1 MSARSTGR
9 RFERGTCPRR
19 RLVARCRARTQ
30 GGTAIGARSTFGR
43 RLRRLAFIELALLST
58 LLVPSA
64 LAETATATLSA
75 SAPIVNFGE
84 AVTIS
89 GSIAADAG
97 CLDGRTV
104 TLQWQPA
111 DSSGFSNVATGTT
124 AANGSFT
131 FVQTEP
137 HSGSYGATIQE
148 DASCLASTTNQVL
161 VRVRESVDAALVAST
176 EDDSCVEVSMSVLPE
191 RPGQIV
197 ELQSRT
203 SQGWRPIE
211 RLTLDP
217 ASHAMATPCFTS
229 DVVGVVR
236 LRVRWPAQD
245 TLNATGTSPVLA
257 FEVSKA
263 PWMLAIDHAIGT
275 RRVSVAVGEDDTFL
289 YDRAAS
295 APRIPASNEKL
306 LLSMTLYDTLGS
318 DFRIRTGVAASGGS
332 SGAVRNLWILGQ
344 GDPGVTRATI
354 GLLARRVAAAGI
366 ERVRGGVFG
375 STGYFRRDWGAP
387 GWNAV
392 ARDYVNRPT
401 ALVFERNARADPE
414 REAAET
420 LTRKLEA
427 LGVRVR
433 GRPGS
438 GRPPG
443 GLETIASVTSQ
454 PLQRLL
460 TKMLRPS
467 DNFIAETLGKRLGV
481 ETRGV
486 PGTIAKGA
494 AAIEAW
500 TDGHGTGFTLNDNSG
515 LSYANRVTAEG
526 IVRLLWVAED
536 QPWGKDLRRALP
548 TGGQGTLRHRLG
560 GVDVR
565 AKTGTLDDVSALSGW
580 VKASSGDWVEFSI
593 LSFGMSK
600 STASAI
606 EDRIVA
612 ILQDRLR

>member
-1 MSARSTGR
+1 
-9 RFERGTCPRR
+9 
-19 RLVARCRARTQ
+19 
-30 GGTAIGARSTFGR
+30 
-43 RLRRLAFIELALLST
+43 
-58 LLVPSA
+58 
-64 LAETATATLSA
+64 
-75 SAPIVNFGE
+75 
-84 AVTIS
+84 
-89 GSIAADAG
+89 
-97 CLDGRTV
+97 V
-104 TLQWQPA
+104 TLQWHPA
-111 DSSGFSNVATGTT
+111 DSTAFANVTTGTT
-124 AANGSFT
+124 AADGSFT
-131 FVQTEP
+131 FVQTQP
-137 HSGSYGATIQE
+137 HSGSYAATIQQ

-161 VRVRESVDAALVAST
+161 VRVREMVDAALVAGSP
-176 EDDSCVEVSMSVLPE
+176 EGGSCVDVSMSVLPE

-197 ELQSRT
+197 ELQRRT
-203 SQGWRPIE
+203 RQGWELIE
-211 RLTLDP
+211 RLTLD
-217 ASHAMATPCFTS
+217 AAAQAMATPCFTS
-229 DVVGVVR
+229 EDVGVVR
-236 LRVRWPAQD
+236 LRVRWVAQD
-245 TLNATGTSPVLA
+245 TLNETGTSPVLA
-257 FEVSKA
+257 FEAPKA
-263 PWMLAIDHAIGT
+263 RWMLEIDHAIGT

-295 APRIPASNEKL
+295 TPRIPASNEKL

-318 DFRIRTGVAASGGS
+318 DFRIRTSVASSGGS

-344 GDPGVTRATI
+344 GDPGVTGATI
-354 GLLARRVAAAGI
+354 GMLARRVADAGI
-366 ERVRGGVFG
+366 ERVRGRVFG
-375 STGYFRRDWGAP
+375 STGYFRRDWDAP

-433 GRPGS
+433 GMPGS
-438 GRPPG
+438 GKPPG
-443 GLETIASVTSQ
+443 GLETIASVTSP

-467 DNFIAETLGKRLGV
+467 DNFIAEMLGKRLGV
-481 ETRGV
+481 ETHGV

-500 TDGHGTGFTLNDNSG
+500 TDDHGTGFTLYDNSG

-526 IVRLLWVAED
+526 IVRLLWFAED
-536 QPWGKDLRRALP
+536 QPWGRDLRRALP
-548 TGGQGTLRHRLG
+548 TGGQGTLRHRLR

-565 AKTGTLDDVSALSGW
+565 AKTGSLDDVSALSGW
-580 VKASSGDWVEFSI
+580 VKVHSGDWVEFSV

-606 EDRIVA
+606 EDRIVV
-612 ILQDRLR
+612 ILQDQLS

>member
-1 MSARSTGR
+1 MPCSHA
-9 RFERGTCPRR
+9 
-19 RLVARCRARTQ
+19 
-30 GGTAIGARSTFGR
+30 GGNPIGDRSTFGR
-43 RLRRLAFIELALLST
+43 RLRRFAFIELALLST

-84 AVTIS
+84 AVTVS
-89 GSIAADAG
+89 GSIAADPG
-97 CLDGRTV
+97 CIGGRGV
-104 TLQWQPA
+104 TLQWQPV
-111 DSSGFSNVATGTT
+111 DSTAFSNVATGTT
-124 AANGSFT
+124 AADGSFT
-131 FVQTEP
+131 FVQTQP
-137 HSGSYGATIQE
+137 HTGRYAATIEQ

-161 VRVRESVDAALVAST
+161 VRVRAVVDAALVAGPT
-176 EDDSCVEVSMSVLPE
+176 GSCVDVSMSVMPE
-191 RPGQIV
+191 RPGQFV
-197 ELQSRT
+197 ELERRT
-203 SQGWRPIE
+203 QQGWTLIE

-217 ASHAMATPCFTS
+217 ASQALASPCFTS
-229 DVVGVVR
+229 GEVGVVR
-236 LRVRWPAQD
+236 LRVRWEAQD
-245 TLNATGTSPVLA
+245 TLNETGTSPVVAVEL
-257 FEVSKA
+257 SKA
-263 PWMLAIDHAIGT
+263 RWMLEIDHAIGT

-306 LLSMTLYDTLGS
+306 LLSMTLYETLGS
-318 DFRIRTGVAASGGS
+318 DFRVRTSVASSGGS
-332 SGAVRNLWILGQ
+332 SGAVRNLWILGR
-344 GDPGVTRATI
+344 GDPGVTGATI
-354 GLLARRVAAAGI
+354 GTLARRVADAGI
-366 ERVRGGVFG
+366 QRVRGRVFG
-375 STGYFRRDWGAP
+375 STGYFRRDWDAP
-387 GWNAV
+387 GWNAE
-392 ARDYVNRPT
+392 ARDSVNRPT
-401 ALVFERNARADPE
+401 ALVFERNVGTNPE
-414 REAAET
+414 REAAEM

-433 GRPGS
+433 GRPGT

-481 ETRGV
+481 EARGV

-500 TDGHGTGFTLNDNSG
+500 TDGHGTGFILNDSSG

-526 IVRLLWVAED
+526 IVRLLWFAED
-536 QPWGKDLRRALP
+536 QPWGRDLRRAMP
-548 TGGQGTLRHRLG
+548 TGGQGTLRHRLR

-565 AKTGTLDDVSALSGW
+565 AKTGTLDGVSALSGW
-580 VKASSGDWVEFSI
+580 VMDRSGDWVEFSV

-606 EDRIVA
+606 EDRIVV
-612 ILQDRLR
+612 ILQRHLA

>member
-1 MSARSTGR
+1 
-9 RFERGTCPRR
+9 
-19 RLVARCRARTQ
+19 
-30 GGTAIGARSTFGR
+30 
-43 RLRRLAFIELALLST
+43 
-58 LLVPSA
+58 
-64 LAETATATLSA
+64 
-75 SAPIVNFGE
+75 VNFGQ
-84 AVTIS
+84 AVTVS
-89 GSIAADAG
+89 GSIAADPG
-97 CLDGRTV
+97 CLGGRTV

-131 FVQTEP
+131 FVQTQP
-137 HSGSYGATIQE
+137 HTGHYGATIQA

-161 VRVRESVDAALVAST
+161 VRVRAIVDAALIAGPT
-176 EDDSCVEVSMSVLPE
+176 EADSCVDVSTSVHPE

-197 ELQSRT
+197 ELQRRT
-203 SQGWRPIE
+203 QQGWSLIE
-211 RLTLDP
+211 QLTLDP
-217 ASHAMATPCFTS
+217 ASQALSSPCFTS
-229 DVVGVVR
+229 DDAGVVR
-236 LRVRWPAQD
+236 LRVRWVAQD
-245 TLNATGTSPVLA
+245 ALNATGTSPVLA
-257 FEVSKA
+257 FEVAEA

-275 RRVSVAVGEDDTFL
+275 RRVSVAVGDEDTFL
-289 YDRAAS
+289 YERAAS
-295 APRIPASNEKL
+295 ALRIPASNEKL

-318 DFRIRTGVAASGGS
+318 DFRIQTSVASSGGS
-332 SGAVRNLWILGQ
+332 SGIVRNLWILGR
-344 GDPGVTRATI
+344 GDPGVTAATI
-354 GLLARRVAAAGI
+354 GTLARRVADAGI
-366 ERVRGGVFG
+366 ERVRGHVFG
-375 STGYFRRDWGAP
+375 STGYFRRDWDAP
-387 GWNAV
+387 GWNAE
-392 ARDYVNRPT
+392 ARDSVNRPT
-401 ALVFERNARADPE
+401 ALVFERNVRANPE
-414 REAAET
+414 RQAAEL

-427 LGVRVR
+427 LGVRVQ
-433 GRPGS
+433 GSPGS
-438 GRPPG
+438 ASPPS

-467 DNFIAETLGKRLGV
+467 DNFMAETLGKRLGV

-526 IVRLLWVAED
+526 IVRLLWFAED
-536 QPWGKDLRRALP
+536 QPWGPDLRRALP
-548 TGGQGTLRHRLG
+548 TGGQGTLRHRLR

-580 VKASSGDWVEFSI
+580 VKSRSGDWVEFSV

-612 ILQDRLR
+612 ILQDRLG

>member
-1 MSARSTGR
+1 M
-9 RFERGTCPRR
+9 
-19 RLVARCRARTQ
+19 
-30 GGTAIGARSTFGR
+30 
-43 RLRRLAFIELALLST
+43 FIELALLST
-58 LLVPSA
+58 LVVPSA
-64 LAETATATLSA
+64 LAETATAKLSA
-75 SAPIVNFGE
+75 SASIVNFGE
-84 AVTIS
+84 AVTVS
-89 GSIAADAG
+89 GSIAAEPG
-97 CLDGRTV
+97 CIDGRNV
-104 TLQWQPA
+104 TLQWQPV
-111 DSSGFSNVATGTT
+111 DSSGFSNVATGT
-124 AANGSFT
+124 AAADGSFT
-131 FVQTEP
+131 FVQTQP
-137 HSGSYGATIQE
+137 HTGRYGATIQGV
-148 DASCLASTTNQVL
+148 ASCLASTTNEVL
-161 VRVRESVDAALVAST
+161 VRVREKVDAALVTGST
-176 EDDSCVEVSMSVLPE
+176 GAGSCVDVSMSVQPE

-197 ELQSRT
+197 ELQRRT
-203 SQGWRPIE
+203 RQGWGLIE

-217 ASHAMATPCFTS
+217 ASHALASPCFTS
-229 DVVGVVR
+229 HDVGVVR
-236 LRVRWPAQD
+236 LRVRWVAQD
-245 TLNATGTSPVLA
+245 TLNETGNSPVLG
-257 FEVSKA
+257 FEVPKA
-263 PWMLAIDHAIGT
+263 RWMLEIDHAIGG
-275 RRVSVAVGEDDTFL
+275 RRVSVAVGEDDALL

-295 APRIPASNEKL
+295 TPRIPASNEKL

-318 DFRIRTGVAASGGS
+318 DFRIRTSVAASGGS

-344 GDPGVTRATI
+344 GDPGVTGATI
-354 GLLARRVAAAGI
+354 GMLARRVADAGI
-366 ERVRGGVFG
+366 ERVRGRVFG
-375 STGYFRRDWGAP
+375 STGYFRRDWDAP

-427 LGVRVR
+427 LGVRVQ
-433 GRPGS
+433 GRPAAGM
-438 GRPPG
+438 PPG

-515 LSYANRVTAEG
+515 LSYGNRVTAEG
-526 IVRLLWVAED
+526 IVRLLWFAED
-536 QPWGKDLRRALP
+536 QPWGRDLRRALP
-548 TGGQGTLRHRLG
+548 TGGQGTLRHRLH

-580 VKASSGDWVEFSI
+580 VRAQSGDWVEFSV

-606 EDRIVA
+606 EDRIVV
-612 ILQDRLR
+612 ILQDRLG

>member
-1 MSARSTGR
+1 
-9 RFERGTCPRR
+9 
-19 RLVARCRARTQ
+19 
-30 GGTAIGARSTFGR
+30 
-43 RLRRLAFIELALLST
+43 
-58 LLVPSA
+58 
-64 LAETATATLSA
+64 
-75 SAPIVNFGE
+75 
-84 AVTIS
+84 
-89 GSIAADAG
+89 
-97 CLDGRTV
+97 V

-111 DSSGFSNVATGTT
+111 ASTVFANVATGTT
-124 AANGSFT
+124 AADGSFT
-131 FVQTEP
+131 FVQTQP
-137 HSGSYGATIQE
+137 HSGSYAATIQQ

-161 VRVRESVDAALVAST
+161 VRVREMVDAALVAGSP
-176 EDDSCVEVSMSVLPE
+176 EGGSCVDVSTSVLPE

-197 ELQSRT
+197 ELQRRT
-203 SQGWRPIE
+203 RQGWELVE
-211 RLTLDP
+211 RLTLDA
-217 ASHAMATPCFTS
+217 ASQAMATPCFTS
-229 DVVGVVR
+229 EDVGVVR
-236 LRVRWPAQD
+236 LRVRWVAQD
-245 TLNATGTSPVLA
+245 TLNETGTSPVLA
-257 FEVSKA
+257 FEAPKA
-263 PWMLAIDHAIGT
+263 RWMLEIDHAIGT

-295 APRIPASNEKL
+295 TPRIPASNEKL
-306 LLSMTLYDTLGS
+306 LLSMTLYNTLGS
-318 DFRIRTGVAASGGS
+318 DFRIRTSVASSGGS

-344 GDPGVTRATI
+344 GDPGVTGATI
-354 GLLARRVAAAGI
+354 GTLARRVADAGI
-366 ERVRGGVFG
+366 ERVRGRVFG
-375 STGYFRRDWGAP
+375 STGYFRRDWDAP

-433 GRPGS
+433 GMPGS
-438 GRPPG
+438 GKPPG
-443 GLETIASVTSQ
+443 GLETIASVTSP

-481 ETRGV
+481 ETHGV

-494 AAIEAW
+494 AAIQAW
-500 TDGHGTGFTLNDNSG
+500 TDDHGTGFTLYDNSG

-526 IVRLLWVAED
+526 IVRLLWFAED
-536 QPWGKDLRRALP
+536 QPWGLDLRRALP
-548 TGGQGTLRHRLG
+548 TGGQGTLRHRLR

-565 AKTGTLDDVSALSGW
+565 AKTGSLDDVSALSGW
-580 VKASSGDWVEFSI
+580 VKVHSGDWVEFSV

-606 EDRIVA
+606 EDRIVV
-612 ILQDRLR
+612 ILQDQLS

>member
-1 MSARSTGR
+1 M
-9 RFERGTCPRR
+9 
-19 RLVARCRARTQ
+19 ARCPARTQ

-43 RLRRLAFIELALLST
+43 RLRRLAFIELGLLST

-84 AVTIS
+84 AVTVS
-89 GSIAADAG
+89 GSIAADPG
-97 CLDGRTV
+97 CIGGRNV

-111 DSSGFSNVATGTT
+111 DASGFSNVATGTT
-124 AANGSFT
+124 AADGSFT
-131 FVQTEP
+131 FVQTQP
-137 HSGSYGATIQE
+137 HTGSYGATIQG
-148 DASCLASTTNQVL
+148 DASCLASATNQVL
-161 VRVRESVDAALVAST
+161 VRVREMVDAALVADST
-176 EDDSCVEVSMSVLPE
+176 EPGSCVDVSMSVRPE

-197 ELQSRT
+197 ELQRRT
-203 SQGWRPIE
+203 RQGWRLIE

-217 ASHAMATPCFTS
+217 ASQALASPCFTS
-229 DVVGVVR
+229 DDVGVVR
-236 LRVRWPAQD
+236 LRVRWVAQD

-257 FEVSKA
+257 FEVSKP
-263 PWMLAIDHAIGT
+263 PWMLEIDHAIGT

-289 YDRAAS
+289 YERSAS

-318 DFRIRTGVAASGGS
+318 DFRIRTSVASSGGS
-332 SGAVRNLWILGQ
+332 SGAVRNLWILGR
-344 GDPGVTRATI
+344 GDPDVTGATI
-354 GLLARRVAAAGI
+354 GVLARRVVDAGI
-366 ERVRGGVFG
+366 ERVRGRVFG
-375 STGYFRRDWGAP
+375 SRGYFRRDWDAP
-387 GWNAV
+387 GWNGE
-392 ARDYVNRPT
+392 ARDSVNRPT
-401 ALVFERNARADPE
+401 ALVFERNVRADPE

-427 LGVRVR
+427 LGVRVQ

-467 DNFIAETLGKRLGV
+467 DNFIAEMLGKRLGV
-481 ETRGV
+481 QTRGV

-494 AAIEAW
+494 ASIEAW

-526 IVRLLWVAED
+526 IVRLLWFAED
-536 QPWGKDLRRALP
+536 QPWGPDLRRALP
-548 TGGQGTLRHRLG
+548 TGGQGTLLHRLR

-580 VKASSGDWVEFSI
+580 VRARSGDWVEFSV

-606 EDRIVA
+606 EDRIVV
-612 ILQDRLR
+612 ILQDQLA

>member
-1 MSARSTGR
+1 M
-9 RFERGTCPRR
+9 
-19 RLVARCRARTQ
+19 
-30 GGTAIGARSTFGR
+30 
-43 RLRRLAFIELALLST
+43 FIELALLST
-58 LLVPSA
+58 LVVPSA
-64 LAETATATLSA
+64 LAETATAKLSA
-75 SAPIVNFGE
+75 SASIVNFGE
-84 AVTIS
+84 AVTVS
-89 GSIAADAG
+89 GSIAAEPG
-97 CLDGRTV
+97 CIDGRNV
-104 TLQWQPA
+104 TLQWQPV

-124 AANGSFT
+124 AADGSFT
-131 FVQTEP
+131 FVQTQP
-137 HSGSYGATIQE
+137 HTGRYGATIQG
-148 DASCLASTTNQVL
+148 DASCLASTTNEVL
-161 VRVRESVDAALVAST
+161 VRVREKVDAALVTGST
-176 EDDSCVEVSMSVLPE
+176 GAGSCVDVSMSVQPE

-197 ELQSRT
+197 ELQRRT
-203 SQGWRPIE
+203 RQGWRLIE

-217 ASHAMATPCFTS
+217 ASHALASPCFTS
-229 DVVGVVR
+229 HDVGVVR
-236 LRVRWPAQD
+236 LRVRWVAQD
-245 TLNATGTSPVLA
+245 TLNETGNSPVLG
-257 FEVSKA
+257 FEVPKA
-263 PWMLAIDHAIGT
+263 RWMLEIDHAIGT

-318 DFRIRTGVAASGGS
+318 DFRIRTSVASSGGS

-344 GDPGVTRATI
+344 GDPGVTGATI
-354 GLLARRVAAAGI
+354 GMLARRVADAGI
-366 ERVRGGVFG
+366 ERVRGRVFG
-375 STGYFRRDWGAP
+375 STGYFRRDWDAP

-427 LGVRVR
+427 LGVRVQ
-433 GRPGS
+433 GRPAS
-438 GRPPG
+438 GTPPG

-481 ETRGV
+481 ETHGV

-515 LSYANRVTAEG
+515 LSYGNRVTAEG
-526 IVRLLWVAED
+526 IVRLLWFAED
-536 QPWGKDLRRALP
+536 QPWGRDLRRALP
-548 TGGQGTLRHRLG
+548 TGGQGTLRHRLR

-580 VKASSGDWVEFSI
+580 VRAHSGDWVEFSV

-600 STASAI
+600 SAASAI
-606 EDRIVA
+606 EDRIVE
-612 ILQDRLR
+612 ILQDQLG